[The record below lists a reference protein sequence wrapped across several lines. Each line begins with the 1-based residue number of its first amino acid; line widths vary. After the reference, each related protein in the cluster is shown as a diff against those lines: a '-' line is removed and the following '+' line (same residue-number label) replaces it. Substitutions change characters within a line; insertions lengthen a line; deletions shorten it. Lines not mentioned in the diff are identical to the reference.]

1 MVFPSLE
8 RRTGAVKHDRNKAL
22 KDYREVFLWIWNHQ
36 WWLFWWACWL
46 IQGVQHGIARIYRT
60 SIFVFYLSLSL
71 FCGKNL
77 YVLERWILKEINFIR
92 NILYKHFTLHK
103 LIHEVGIHLK
113 ESNYYKMN
121 VVMNILI
128 YSSVVITQS
137 QVFHKC
143 SHQCKK
149 KKKKNWSYCLDL
161 EKYLQQYSKKGAF

>member
-1 MVFPSLE
+1 M
-8 RRTGAVKHDRNKAL
+8 
-22 KDYREVFLWIWNHQ
+22 
-36 WWLFWWACWL
+36 C
-46 IQGVQHGIARIYRT
+46 
-60 SIFVFYLSLSL
+60 SIFSLSL

-77 YVLERWILKEINFIR
+77 YVLERWIFKEINFIR

-149 KKKKNWSYCLDL
+149 KKKRIDHTVWTWRNIYNNIL
-161 EKYLQQYSKKGAF
+161 KKGHFRKDYELNCLGKTKFTT

>member
-1 MVFPSLE
+1 MDFYFCVLSFPC
-8 RRTGAVKHDRNKAL
+8 HC
-22 KDYREVFLWIWNHQ
+22 F
-36 WWLFWWACWL
+36 
-46 IQGVQHGIARIYRT
+46 AR
-60 SIFVFYLSLSL
+60 
-71 FCGKNL
+71 KKL

-113 ESNYYKMN
+113 ESNYYKMK

-137 QVFHKC
+137 QLLHKC

-149 KKKKNWSYCLDL
+149 KELIILFGLGKISTTI
-161 EKYLQQYSKKGAF
+161 F

>member
-1 MVFPSLE
+1 M
-8 RRTGAVKHDRNKAL
+8 NL
-22 KDYREVFLWIWNHQ
+22 KSSMMIILMSMWVNTRCSTWN
-36 WWLFWWACWL
+36 
-46 IQGVQHGIARIYRT
+46 
-60 SIFVFYLSLSL
+60 S
-71 FCGKNL
+71 KNL
-77 YVLERWILKEINFIR
+77 QDFYFCVLSFPCHCFVLERWIFKEINFIR

-113 ESNYYKMN
+113 ESNYHKMN

-149 KKKKNWSYCLDL
+149 KEKKELIILFGLGEISTTI
-161 EKYLQQYSKKGAF
+161 F